1 MSKFDNVSVEKE
13 ATVYFDGRCVS
24 HTVLFADGARKT
36 LGVIMPGSQL
46 TFNVSVPELME
57 ITSGTCQIRI
67 GDEQEFK
74 TYTAGDKFFI
84 FENGHFM
91 IDTKEVIN
99 YVCTY
104 G

>member
-1 MSKFDNVSVEKE
+1 MPKFDNVSVEKE

-46 TFNVSVPELME
+46 TFNVGVPELME
-57 ITSGTCQIRI
+57 ITSGTCKIKI
-67 GDEQEFK
+67 GDEPEFK
-74 TYTAGDKFFI
+74 TYTEGDKFSI
-84 FENGHFM
+84 PESGHFM
-91 IDTKEVIN
+91 IDTSEVVN
-99 YVCTY
+99 YVCSY